1 MRLTGR
7 LAFCLF
13 LISSLADLLGVYFGW
28 HILALCAKPLIVPSL
43 ALGCL
48 MFLKGRGIGGK
59 RVVTLMSAMAFG
71 ALGDIL
77 LMFDGQI
84 FFLAGLLAFLV
95 GHFFYIFT
103 MDARIDG
110 TVQDVAR
117 RSSLLAD
124 ILFLKEETFTEVARH
139 SILLVVLVGLT
150 ATLSQLFDVK
160 GAMGMSVT
168 VYACTFGYCLFAG
181 ITAATSTKSRNYVWT
196 VMGYVLFII
205 SDSILATG
213 VFTDIRI
220 PKRGFLVMLTYI
232 LAQFL
237 IASSLTREEI
247 RKRNEI
253 KRPAN

>member
-1 MRLTGR
+1 MRLTGL

-43 ALGCL
+43 ALSCL
-48 MFLKGRGIGGK
+48 MFLNGRGTGGK

-77 LMFDGQI
+77 LMFDGQN

-95 GHFFYIFT
+95 GHFFYICT
-103 MDARIDG
+103 IDVKLKGTAPELTRRI
-110 TVQDVAR
+110 A
-117 RSSLLAD
+117 LLA
-124 ILFLKEETFTEVARH
+124 
-139 SILLVVLVGLT
+139 VLMGLT
-150 ATLSQLFDVK
+150 AGVAQLFDVK
-160 GAMGMSVT
+160 GFMGMCVT
-168 VYACTFGYCLFAG
+168 VYACAFGYCLFAG
-181 ITAATSTKSRNYVWT
+181 IVAASSTGSRNYVWT
-196 VMGYVLFII
+196 VIGYVLFII

-213 VFTDIRI
+213 VFTDIRL

-247 RKRNEI
+247 RRQNEI
-253 KRPAN
+253 KSAAN

>member
-28 HILALCAKPLIVPSL
+28 HILALCAKPLIVSSL
-43 ALGCL
+43 ALSCL
-48 MFLKGRGIGGK
+48 MSLKERGAGGK
-59 RVVTLMSAMAFG
+59 RVATLMFAMVFG
-71 ALGDIL
+71 ALGDIF
-77 LMFDGQI
+77 LMFDGQA

-110 TVQDVAR
+110 TAPEVAR
-117 RSSLLAD
+117 RSLLLA
-124 ILFLKEETFTEVARH
+124 
-139 SILLVVLVGLT
+139 VLVGLT
-150 ATLSQLFDVK
+150 AGLSQLFDVE
-160 GAMGMSVT
+160 GTMGMSVT
-168 VYACTFGYCLFAG
+168 VYAGTLGYCLFAG
-181 ITAATSTKSRNYVWT
+181 IIAAASTKSRNYAWT
-196 VMGYVLFII
+196 VIGYVLFII

-213 VFTDIRI
+213 AFTDIRI

-247 RKRNEI
+247 RRQNEI